1 MARDF
6 DGTDDRIDW
15 ANVFT
20 TSGQAL
26 TVAAWL
32 YPDDLNRATQ
42 QYIFHGTAS
51 GGGVGTVF
59 GIMDNS
65 ANAGGLRFVR
75 ITSATAKA
83 RTSSTSILTAGVWQH
98 VAMTDDGSLTAAN
111 CILYRDGTEVGSYGE
126 TLNGSGTET
135 TANSTWSLGGRTLD
149 NNRNLN
155 GRLAEVGVWNRQL
168 SVYEI
173 LALGKGWSPL
183 LIPNGLRFYTPLWG
197 NTSESNYLGAAST
210 TTVGTIKQD
219 HPQKSLI
226 YPQQPRFFDPAE
238 AAAPAG
244 HPAMRR
250 FGGTRFV
257 RDIPVGIGGVRTF

>member
-26 TVAAWL
+26 TIACWL
-32 YPDDLNRATQ
+32 YPDSLNQANQ
-42 QYIFHGTAS
+42 QYIFNGS
-51 GGGVGTVF
+51 VGGGAGTVF
-59 GIMDNS
+59 DIQDNS
-65 ANAGGLRFVR
+65 SDAGGLRFVR
-75 ITSATAKA
+75 ITDATAKF
-83 RTSSTSILTAGVWQH
+83 RNSSTGTLTTGTWQH
-98 VAMTDDGSLTAAN
+98 VLVTDDGSLTGTN
-111 CILYRDGTEVGSYGE
+111 TRMYRDGTEVAYGGNG
-126 TLNGSGTET
+126 NGSGTES
-135 TANSTWSLGGRTLD
+135 TANGLWNVGGRSAD
-149 NNRNLN
+149 NVRNLN
-155 GRLAEVGVWNRQL
+155 GRLAEMAVWNRVL
-168 SVYEI
+168 GADEI
-173 LALGKGWSPL
+173 TALGKGWSPL
-183 LIPNGLRFYTPLWG
+183 FFPNGLRFYTPLWG
-197 NTSESNYLGAAST
+197 NTTESNYLGAAST

-226 YPQQPRFFDPAE
+226 YPQRPRFFDPAE